1 MNNPP
6 ALPPRR
12 ALPRR
17 AARRNLTAMQDP
29 QRWPVLALATMLT
42 GLLTACSPWLDSP
55 REEDHPLLNEAVAR
69 KASSPREAE
78 RLLEKALDAN
88 PRLARAH
95 WELALLHL
103 NYTSNYA
110 AAVYHF
116 QRVLA
121 LRPDWPQAN
130 TTTQL
135 IARAK
140 LELIKEGFDLPV
152 LPSVQRQLDRYV
164 AEIHRLNT
172 SLTNLQTQVRALT
185 VVTQQL
191 AAQNL
196 QLRQQLQALSAA
208 PAPTAAPPNPVP
220 VPAPSPVAAAPGQS
234 REESAPPAGP
244 TRSDGKAR
252 ATSAAAASPSTAAPV
267 RPSAAAKAPTGTAA
281 ARPTDT
287 KPPVAGGRTHTFKP
301 GETARSVAERYH
313 LTLRDLMRA
322 NPGVNLNQVRAGQTI
337 RLP

>member
-1 MNNPP
+1 
-6 ALPPRR
+6 
-12 ALPRR
+12 
-17 AARRNLTAMQDP
+17 MQDL
-29 QRWPVLALATMLT
+29 QRWPVLALAAALA
-42 GLLTACSPWLDSP
+42 GLLAACSPWLDSP

-78 RLLEKALDAN
+78 RLLEKALEAN

-191 AAQNL
+191 ATQNL
-196 QLRQQLQALSAA
+196 QLRQQLLALSTA
-208 PAPTAAPPNPVP
+208 PAPTATPPNP
-220 VPAPSPVAAAPGQS
+220 APLAAASSLAATPGPA
-234 REESAPPAGP
+234 REELAPPAGP
-244 TRSDGKAR
+244 SRPDGKTR
-252 ATSAAAASPSTAAPV
+252 ATSAAAASPSTAVSA
-267 RPSAAAKAPTGTAA
+267 RPSATAAKAPADAAA
-281 ARPTDT
+281 ARSTHP

-322 NPGVNLNQVRAGQTI
+322 NPGVNLHQVRAGQTI

>member
-1 MNNPP
+1 
-6 ALPPRR
+6 
-12 ALPRR
+12 
-17 AARRNLTAMQDP
+17 MQDP
-29 QRWPVLALATMLT
+29 QRWLVLALVTTLA
-42 GLLTACSPWLDSP
+42 GLLTACWPGVDRS
-55 REEDHPLLNEAVAR
+55 REEDNSLINEALAL
-69 KASSPREAE
+69 KASSPREAV
-78 RLLEKALDAN
+78 RRLEKALDAN

-103 NYTSNYA
+103 NDTSNYA

-172 SLTNLQTQVRALT
+172 SLTNLQTQVRTLT
-185 VVTQQL
+185 VLTQQL

-196 QLRQQLQALSAA
+196 QLRQQLLALSAVR
-208 PAPTAAPPNPVP
+208 APTATPPNSAPLP
-220 VPAPSPVAAAPGQS
+220 GPSPVAAGSGPARQEP
-234 REESAPPAGP
+234 APPAGP
-244 TRSDGKAR
+244 AGPNGKTR
-252 ATSAAAASPSTAAPV
+252 ATSAASAGPSTARSA
-267 RPSAAAKAPTGTAA
+267 RPIAAAKARADTAA
-281 ARPTDT
+281 ARLTHT

-301 GETARSVAERYH
+301 GETAHSVAERYH

-322 NPGVNLNQVRAGQTI
+322 NPGVNLNKVRAGQTI
-337 RLP
+337 QLPP

>member
-1 MNNPP
+1 
-6 ALPPRR
+6 
-12 ALPRR
+12 
-17 AARRNLTAMQDP
+17 MQDP
-29 QRWPVLALATMLT
+29 QRWPVLALAASLA
-42 GLLTACSPWLDSP
+42 GLLAACSPWLDSP

-78 RLLEKALDAN
+78 RLLEKALEAN

-196 QLRQQLQALSAA
+196 QLRQQLLALSAA
-208 PAPTAAPPNPVP
+208 PAPTATSPDPVL
-220 VPAPSPVAAAPGQS
+220 VPAPSPVAAAPDQA
-234 REESAPPAGP
+234 REEPALPAGSARP
-244 TRSDGKAR
+244 DGKTR
-252 ATSAAAASPSTAAPV
+252 ATSATAAAPSTAVPA
-267 RPSAAAKAPTGTAA
+267 RPPATVAKTPAGAVA
-281 ARPTDT
+281 ARSSNT
-287 KPPVAGGRTHTFKP
+287 KPSIAGGRTHTFKP

-337 RLP
+337 RLPP